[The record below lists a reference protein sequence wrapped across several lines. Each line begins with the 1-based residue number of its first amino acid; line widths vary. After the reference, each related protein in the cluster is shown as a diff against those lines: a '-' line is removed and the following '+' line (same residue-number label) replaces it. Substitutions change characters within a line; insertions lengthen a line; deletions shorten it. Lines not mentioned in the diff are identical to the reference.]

1 MQIGSTTKVLTHITQ
16 LQSGVSWLPLALLM
30 TFTLGDV
37 TRSVKPITMANS
49 SQPIEFLDATWNLFV
64 ALRQSVR
71 AAVFAVSR

>member
-16 LQSGVSWLPLALLM
+16 LQSGVSRLPLLM

-37 TRSVKPITMANS
+37 TRSVKPITLANS

-71 AAVFAVSR
+71 AVVFAVNR

>member
-16 LQSGVSWLPLALLM
+16 LQSGVSWLPLLM

-37 TRSVKPITMANS
+37 TRSVKPITMAHS

-71 AAVFAVSR
+71 AVVFAVNR